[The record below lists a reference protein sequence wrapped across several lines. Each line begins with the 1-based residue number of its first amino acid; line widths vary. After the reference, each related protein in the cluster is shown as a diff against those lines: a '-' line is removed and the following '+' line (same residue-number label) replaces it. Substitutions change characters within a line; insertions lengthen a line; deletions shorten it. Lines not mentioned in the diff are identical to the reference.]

1 MKKGVS
7 IIVVLFAVFFIST
20 LSANATLELRG
31 TDSQGNRLI
40 YDSDLNI
47 TWYDYT
53 APWQND
59 GTWQHQMNWASAL
72 SVSGGDLVGVYD
84 QNDPASQTLN

>member
-1 MKKGVS
+1 MKKVRSIS
-7 IIVVLFAVFFIST
+7 IIVLLVAVFFIST
-20 LSANATLELRG
+20 LSADAGLQNRG

-53 APWQND
+53 N
-59 GTWQHQMNWASAL
+59 
-72 SVSGGDLVGVYD
+72 SGYLAAIRWTGLV
-84 QNDPASQTLN
+84 P